1 MVGVQ
6 DFVLYKCFH
15 TSFASGLFW
24 FRKNC
29 NSVSFENISPN
40 LAPSICCIP
49 WLLTTLSGHIMQ
61 IIPLMAIDFTWR
73 TQTYVSHF
81 SPFYAAYLCWIVL
94 LVMGEMPEYLQDYSH
109 GSVLLFGLCLD
120 NANIIDQNGNIWSNK
135 HFFND

>member
-1 MVGVQ
+1 
-6 DFVLYKCFH
+6 
-15 TSFASGLFW
+15 
-24 FRKNC
+24 
-29 NSVSFENISPN
+29 
-40 LAPSICCIP
+40 
-49 WLLTTLSGHIMQ
+49 MQ

-81 SPFYAAYLCWIVL
+81 SPFYAAYLCLIVL

-120 NANIIDQNGNIWSNK
+120 NANIINQNGNIWSNK